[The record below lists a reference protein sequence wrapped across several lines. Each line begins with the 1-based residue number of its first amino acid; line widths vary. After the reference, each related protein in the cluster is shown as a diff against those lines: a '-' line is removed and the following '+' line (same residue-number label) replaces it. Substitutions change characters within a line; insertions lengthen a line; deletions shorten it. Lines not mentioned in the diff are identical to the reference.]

1 MLLVI
6 HRLVAAKIVAVCI
19 QLAIQCTAKEGI
31 GIIRTVMVLTHT
43 QK

>member
-6 HRLVAAKIVAVCI
+6 CGRVAAKIVAVYV
-19 QLAIQCTAKEGI
+19 QPAIQCTAKEGI
-31 GIIRTVMVLTHT
+31 RTVMVLTLT